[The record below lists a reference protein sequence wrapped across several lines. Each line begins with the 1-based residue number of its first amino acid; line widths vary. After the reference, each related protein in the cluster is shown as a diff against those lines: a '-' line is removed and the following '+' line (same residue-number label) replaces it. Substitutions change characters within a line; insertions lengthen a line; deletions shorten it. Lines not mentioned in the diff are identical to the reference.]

1 VLTGVWWCCHAG
13 GGRDL
18 FSCSAESFQFIVLTS
33 SVFEHI
39 ALT

>member
-1 VLTGVWWCCHAG
+1 LECGGVVMQEAG
-13 GGRDL
+13 GGHDL

-39 ALT
+39 ALN